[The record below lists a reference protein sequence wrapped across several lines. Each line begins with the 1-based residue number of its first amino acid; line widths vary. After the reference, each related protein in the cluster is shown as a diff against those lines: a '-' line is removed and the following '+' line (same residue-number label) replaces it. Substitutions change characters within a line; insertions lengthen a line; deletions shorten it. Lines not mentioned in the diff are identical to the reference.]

1 MCAGEVHTRGILSS
15 VSGNEMIVHATF
27 PSQTRVEQHVET
39 GGWGGITG
47 EEKWK
52 GTLLES
58 KDVQQDG
65 CYLSA
70 YSYE

>member
-1 MCAGEVHTRGILSS
+1 
-15 VSGNEMIVHATF
+15 MIVHATF